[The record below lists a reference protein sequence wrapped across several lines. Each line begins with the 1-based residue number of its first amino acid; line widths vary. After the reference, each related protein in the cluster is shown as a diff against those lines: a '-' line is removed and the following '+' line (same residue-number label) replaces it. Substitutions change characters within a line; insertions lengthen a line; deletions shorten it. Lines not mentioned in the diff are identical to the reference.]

1 MAKLSPT
8 TKTILLA
15 ALISALASAALHLHR
30 DKPLLLPGTEPDYQ
44 MYCWNTPVGEIGRK
58 QIHLFYGLMEAYPSL
73 RAEIQPFLNGHS
85 FTPEQRQKLC
95 ALVKQE
101 QVVDNLAQRS

>member
-8 TKTILLA
+8 TKTVLLA
-15 ALISALASAALHLHR
+15 GLITAMASAALYLQSE
-30 DKPLLLPGTEPDYQ
+30 KPLLLPGTEPDYQ
-44 MYCWNTPVGEIGRK
+44 MYCWNTPVGETGRK
-58 QIHLFYGLMEAYPSL
+58 HVHLFYELMEAYPSL
-73 RAEIQPFLNGHS
+73 RAEVQPLLNVHS

-101 QVVDNLAQRS
+101 QSVENPAQRS